1 MNNNYLFLPF
11 IFDKNWEVNKGKIL
25 STNNFF
31 MFLKTNNDKVKNIE
45 IKYADNKRF
54 LLKIISISMLLFL
67 IFLIILV
74 KFRRILIKIN

>member
-1 MNNNYLFLPF
+1 MEILIKEVNNNYLFLPF

-25 STNNFF
+25 VQIIF

-54 LLKIISISMLLFL
+54 LLK
-67 IFLIILV
+67 
-74 KFRRILIKIN
+74 